1 MSFIV
6 YFLILAFAGSL
17 IGALAYTL
25 FPGGAR
31 DAMVGAILNSMVIT
45 VVLGA
50 FAAFFFEAPQ
60 GEGLAL
66 AGILSPV
73 FVYFSG
79 RGDGGGHSWGSSTYR
94 GDSGGCG
101 SGGGGGDGGG
111 GGGGGC

>member
-6 YFLILAFAGSL
+6 YFLILAVAGSL
-17 IGALAYTL
+17 IGALAYAL

-31 DAMVGAILNSMVIT
+31 DGMVGAILNSMVIT

-66 AGILSPV
+66 AGILSPG
-73 FVYFSG
+73 FVYFWG
-79 RGDGGGHSWGSSTYR
+79 RDDGSGHSWGSSNYG
-94 GDSGGCG
+94 GDSRGCDSG
-101 SGGGGGDGGG
+101 DGGGGGGDGGG
-111 GGGGGC
+111 SC

>member
-6 YFLILAFAGSL
+6 YFLILAVAGSL
-17 IGALAYTL
+17 IGALAYAL

-31 DAMVGAILNSMVIT
+31 DGMVGAILNSMVIT

-66 AGILSPV
+66 AGIVSPG

-79 RGDGGGHSWGSSTYR
+79 RGDGGGHSWGSNNYG
-94 GDSGGCG
+94 GDSGGCDSG
-101 SGGGGGDGGG
+101 DGGGGGDGGG
-111 GGGGGC
+111 SC